1 MFKTL
6 IKLVV
11 VLAIGLFT
19 YNFFLGSPEEK
30 EASQKVV
37 GQVRDLGASVFD
49 LLKSEKE
56 KLSEGKYD
64 EALANLKQV
73 IGIEREQSVA
83 LGDDGQ
89 ACLDKC
95 DHLDH
100 LQIDLEQELASV
112 RNDTSLS
119 ETAQD
124 AAYQTI
130 YEKIRSLAND
140 AESLAKELH
149 QE

>member
-6 IKLVV
+6 IKLAV
-11 VLAIGLFT
+11 VLAIGLLT

-49 LLKSEKE
+49 LLKSEQE
-56 KLSEGKYD
+56 KLSAGKYD

-73 IGIEREQSVA
+73 IGIEREQSAA
-83 LGDDGQ
+83 LGHEGQ
-89 ACLDKC
+89 ACLDEC

-100 LQIDLEQELASV
+100 RQVDLEQELASV
-112 RNDTSLS
+112 RSDTSLS
-119 ETAQD
+119 ESAQD
-124 AAYQTI
+124 AALQTI
-130 YEKIRSLAND
+130 YEKIRSLAHD
-140 AESLAKELH
+140 AESLANELH
-149 QE
+149 Q